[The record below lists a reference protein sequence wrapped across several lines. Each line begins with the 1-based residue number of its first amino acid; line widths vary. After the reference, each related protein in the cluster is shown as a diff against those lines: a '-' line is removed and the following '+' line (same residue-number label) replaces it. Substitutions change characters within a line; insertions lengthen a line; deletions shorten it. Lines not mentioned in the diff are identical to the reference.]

1 MKKYNANKHRAG
13 RGGYVNQSHGITD
26 DARKKHDERKGKL
39 WSQID
44 FQMLEHQDH
53 SEGYPHGAT
62 KIGTLMIG
70 NTEVD
75 LTMAEAHKIAITCFE
90 ASEIAKKKYRLNM

>member
-1 MKKYNANKHRAG
+1 MKKYNASKHRAG
-13 RGGYVNQSHGITD
+13 RGGYVNQSFGITEE
-26 DARKKHDERKGKL
+26 ARKKHDERRGKL

-44 FQMLEHQDH
+44 FQMLENQDK
-53 SEGYPHGAT
+53 SSYPHGAT

-70 NTEVD
+70 NMEVD

-90 ASEIAKKKYRLNM
+90 ASEIAKKKYKLNM